1 MKNKVCKDF
10 WFDLICPHYKII
22 RRDRMSGLGGGV
34 IVGIKSCYKF
44 INRKE
49 FEDESIECV
58 LAEFVFN

>member
-1 MKNKVCKDF
+1 
-10 WFDLICPHYKII
+10 
-22 RRDRMSGLGGGV
+22 MSGLGGGV

-58 LAEFVFN
+58 LAEFVFNWEKIIISSIYRPPYSDDN